1 MERRKQTGHIC
12 RWMAVGIMLAV
23 IIVGCTIMIGLFEWR
38 DRKEIESRNQELHH
52 WQRDVHELN
61 MHIAELSLLGETVA
75 DWDST
80 EVNEYH
86 ALRMEVDS
94 MIQGIAVICP
104 QQEANGIRRLIAE
117 KEMLLVQFRNA
128 VQERNDIHSRLT
140 IAVPRIVEKS
150 KTENKTASTTPQVKK
165 RGFWSKL
172 FGKKE
177 KKAEKANVAQQ
188 TKQTTQMLS
197 SLHQNEI
204 IGHQKKQRQVTDVLD
219 SLSVRNEAIN
229 KQLQKMMGI
238 AYRQVED
245 GIVQREQQIAS
256 LENNYTYYYIGMLG
270 LLLFVLFV
278 LFFLVWRFAFR
289 TRKGKEETRKVMLT
303 VTHEMR
309 SPLSAI
315 KDYARKIEKLASEQD
330 DSKRYAGKI
339 VETSKG
345 LTSMIDS
352 FLTYFKLENGKTT
365 LNIRPFR
372 LVDVAEQLKLEYEH
386 SAIQK
391 RLDFVVENHAVGVV
405 NGDKEKVLTIGRNLL
420 SNAIKFTDK
429 GEVVLTTR
437 YEKGN
442 LILSVKDTGTGM
454 DEHQRKKIFKEFAR
468 LGNAVTQSGFGL
480 GLSIVRNLVSLM
492 KGRTDVASQKGLGS
506 IFTVTLPLPLAET
519 KKTEN
524 ENVYGHDVVGTFS
537 VIAIDDSDVQL
548 CNLRN
553 TFTSYGIECHTC
565 NQASELM
572 DMMRKKT
579 YDLLITD
586 LKMAEVN
593 GLEILEMVRMVNV
606 RNSKTIPVI
615 VMTAA
620 PNVSE
625 KELLDEGFSACLFK
639 PMSDKDLIET
649 AKRCV
654 RGKVVAKSID
664 FSMLLAYGDARETLE
679 SLIREV
685 KGTLDGIREVARKE
699 SRKDMADIIHH
710 ARSSW
715 MLVQSDEP
723 LNKLFVLID
732 NPTSSDEDI
741 NHAVKEVVEQGDAIL
756 VAAEQKMKEVTI

>member
-80 EVNEYH
+80 DVKEYH
-86 ALRMEVDS
+86 TLRGEVDS
-94 MIQGIAVICP
+94 MLQGIAGICP
-104 QQEANGIRRLIAE
+104 QKEANGIRHLLAK
-117 KEMLLVQFRNA
+117 KEMLLLQIKDA
-128 VQERNDIHSRLT
+128 VQERNEIHGRLT
-140 IAVPRIVEKS
+140 VVVPKIVAKS
-150 KTENKTASTTPQVKK
+150 KAENKMVSSTPQVKK
-165 RGFWSKL
+165 RGFWSRL
-172 FGKKE
+172 FGKKKKVE
-177 KKAEKANVAQQ
+177 KSEEVQQ
-188 TKQTTQMLS
+188 AKQTTQMLS
-197 SLHQNEI
+197 SLHKNEI
-204 IGHQKKQRQVTDVLD
+204 VGHQKKQRQVADVLD
-219 SLSVRNEAIN
+219 SLAMRNEAIN
-229 KQLQKMMGI
+229 KQLQNMMDVT
-238 AYRQVED
+238 YRQVED
-245 GIVQREQQIAS
+245 GIMQREQQIAT
-256 LENNYTYYYIGMLG
+256 LENNYTYYYMGMLG
-270 LLLFVLFV
+270 MLLFVLFV

-365 LNIRPFR
+365 LNLRPFR
-372 LVDVAEQLKLEYEH
+372 LVDIAEQLKLEYEH

-442 LILSVKDTGTGM
+442 LVLAVKDTGTGM

-492 KGRTDVASQKGLGS
+492 KGRIDVASQKGLGS

-519 KKTEN
+519 EKTEN
-524 ENVYGHDVVGTFS
+524 ENVHGHDAVGTFS

-553 TFTSYGIECHTC
+553 TFSSHGIECHTC

-606 RNSKTIPVI
+606 RNSKSIPVI

-654 RGKVVAKSID
+654 RGKVTAKSID

-685 KGTLDGIREVARKE
+685 KGTLDGIREAARKE

-723 LNKLFVLID
+723 LTKLFVLID
-732 NPTSSDEDI
+732 NPASSDEDI
-741 NHAVKEVVEQGDAIL
+741 NQAVEDVVEQGDAIII
-756 VAAEQKMKEVTI
+756 AAEQKIKEVAV